1 MDPYDRLQAIKESS
15 LKQVGKDLAKDAFVI
30 ARSLPIAARDIS
42 KYVYGKMTGK
52 LPQHSPGIESA
63 SPEEFMKHIKSA
75 SPEEIM
81 KHHTYIPKLG
91 QGQVRFKNK
100 IHNLDKK

>member
-15 LKQVGKDLAKDAFVI
+15 LKQVGKDLARDAFVI

-42 KYVYGKMTGK
+42 KHVYKRITGK
-52 LPQHSPGIESA
+52 LPRHTPGIESA
-63 SPEEFMKHIKSA
+63 SPEEF
-75 SPEEIM
+75 M

-100 IHNLDKK
+100 IHNLSKKK